1 MRNHFFSE
9 KISLNLKF
17 KTLIRLFSFLL
28 VNNLTTTY
36 LLATDLPVDEGIQAS
51 KLQISDVWIRAM
63 PPGHMM
69 SAAYFKVHNLSSESI
84 SIISVTSADAQSCN
98 FHQTKTV
105 DGIVKMQALESLEIP
120 SQDVVQLQP
129 AGIHLMLMGIKKPLQ
144 VGEKIPLLLQFSNG
158 TKIAVDAQIR
168 R

>member
-1 MRNHFFSE
+1 M
-9 KISLNLKF
+9 NLKF
-17 KTLIRLFSFLL
+17 RTLIRLFSFLL
-28 VNNLTTTY
+28 VSNLTTTY
-36 LLATDLPVDEGIQAS
+36 LLAADLPVGEGTQTS

-84 SIISVTSADAQSCN
+84 NILSVTSVDAQSCS
-98 FHQTKTV
+98 FHQTKIV
-105 DGIVKMQALESLEIP
+105 DGIVKMLALGSLEIP
-120 SQDVVQLQP
+120 SQDVIQLQP
-129 AGIHLMLMGIKKPLQ
+129 AGIHLMLMGIKKPLH

>member
-1 MRNHFFSE
+1 M
-9 KISLNLKF
+9 
-17 KTLIRLFSFLL
+17 
-28 VNNLTTTY
+28 

-84 SIISVTSADAQSCN
+84 RILSVTSVDAQSCS
-98 FHQTKTV
+98 FHQTKSV
-105 DGIVKMQALESLEIP
+105 DGIVKMDALESLEIP

-129 AGIHLMLMGIKKPLQ
+129 AGIHLMLMGIKKPFQ
-144 VGEKIPLLLQFSNG
+144 VGEKMPLPLQFSNG
-158 TKIAVDAQIR
+158 TEIEVDAQIR